1 MTLLKVGFALLL
13 LALAVA
19 VAVAV
24 ILPFADCQI
33 GMTVRENVI
42 PYCGTAHILPA

>member
-19 VAVAV
+19 VVVAV
-24 ILPFADCQI
+24 ILPFADCEQ
-33 GMTVRENVI
+33 GFTVSEYVI
-42 PYCGTAHILPA
+42 PYCGTAPTIG